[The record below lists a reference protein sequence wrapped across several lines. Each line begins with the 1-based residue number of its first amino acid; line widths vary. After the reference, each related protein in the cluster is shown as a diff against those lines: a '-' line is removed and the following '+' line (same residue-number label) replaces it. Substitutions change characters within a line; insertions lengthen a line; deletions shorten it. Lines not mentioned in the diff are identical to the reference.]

1 MRLTN
6 NEQWLQNYLSGLSE
20 QRYEET
26 LDKLESLA
34 DEITEQHYK
43 EFIRDDAIQAL
54 RDAVDDSNTDN

>member
-1 MRLTN
+1 MRPTN
-6 NEQWLQNYLSGLSE
+6 NEKWLTEHLSGLSK

-54 RDAVDDSNTDN
+54 RDAVDNSNTDN